1 MEMIPRQERQYTHYR
16 DGSIAGLIHSNFPK
30 SQWHLAYHQQ
40 SVYWVF
46 ESWEIFTCF
55 DLNCEQFLN
64 LHVCSTCVVE
74 YFGWLLSPHV
84 GFLPAGPG
92 WMAGTHRSLFHGR
105 SHSLFSSKTFASSG
119 NFPNYLWHTHT
130 LHPYL
135 LFCFPESVNIF
146 VGNGFLCSHIYP
158 RYGEKKTQFGLKMT
172 TTTPQPIIFL
182 STWIRPQSKYFSS
195 PQWTLY
201 IIHVTLN
208 SNEFLC
214 FPFLFSFP
222 FQWKAETNDTVLCGF
237 CSRRVQRAK
246 HISFKHISR

>member
-1 MEMIPRQERQYTHYR
+1 MAPCVPPAKCLL
-16 DGSIAGLIHSNFPK
+16 GF
-30 SQWHLAYHQQ
+30 
-40 SVYWVF
+40 WVVGDLYLFWF
-46 ESWEIFTCF
+46 ELWTVP
-55 DLNCEQFLN
+55 QP
-64 LHVCSTCVVE
+64 TCVFYMCCWVLWVVVE
-74 YFGWLLSPHV
+74 SSRRLIASRAGMDGWHPQKSLPWKVPLSI
-84 GFLPAGPG
+84 FFKNFRLFWKFSKLPL
-92 WMAGTHRSLFHGR
+92 T
-105 SHSLFSSKTFASSG
+105 
-119 NFPNYLWHTHT
+119 HTHT